1 MKNKKDS
8 NRYIISCLTVVMV
21 SLLLFFVSCPVKN
34 SIADVLNLPISKTL
48 NPSKSVSSA
57 SYKTCNIYRHYIV
70 KQVKSVKKAEVLLPF
85 KLSVF
90 NDSLLFVN
98 KPVEVYKQ
106 GHLDSTSKIPLY
118 ILYKNIKDFIV

>member
-34 SIADVLNLPISKTL
+34 SIADVLDLPISKTL

-57 SYKTCNIYRHYIV
+57 SYKTCNIYRHSIV

-85 KLSVF
+85 QLSVF
-90 NDSLLFVN
+90 SDPLLFFY

-106 GHLDSTSKIPLY
+106 GYLDNTSKIPLY

>member
-1 MKNKKDS
+1 MKKKKDS

-34 SIADVLNLPISKTL
+34 SIADILNLPISKTL
-48 NPSKSVSSA
+48 NPSKSVSSV
-57 SYKTCNIYRHYIV
+57 SYKTCNIYRHSIV

-85 KLSVF
+85 QLSVF
-90 NDSLLFVN
+90 SDPLLFVY

-106 GHLDSTSKIPLY
+106 GYLDNTSKIPLY

>member
-1 MKNKKDS
+1 
-8 NRYIISCLTVVMV
+8 MV

-34 SIADVLNLPISKTL
+34 SIADVLDLPISKTL

-57 SYKTCNIYRHYIV
+57 SYKTCNIYRHSIV

-85 KLSVF
+85 QLSVF
-90 NDSLLFVN
+90 SDPLLFAY

-106 GHLDSTSKIPLY
+106 GYLDNTSKIPLY

>member
-34 SIADVLNLPISKTL
+34 SIADILNLPISKTL

-57 SYKTCNIYRHYIV
+57 SYKTCNIYRQSIV
-70 KQVKSVKKAEVLLPF
+70 KQVKSVKKAEMLLPLQ
-85 KLSVF
+85 LSVF
-90 NDSLLFVN
+90 NDPLLFVN

-106 GHLDSTSKIPLY
+106 SHLDNTSKIPLY